1 MRDCSAGLR
10 PTMLEGGR
18 DAWPPAQSAGLASAA
33 AGGPLL
39 QTWALA
45 EAQGRPPR
53 CGRGRDGLRMSPP
66 EPQDLRGNVSVGVTS
81 GDDAGSWLPPAS
93 L

>member
-1 MRDCSAGLR
+1 M
-10 PTMLEGGR
+10 
-18 DAWPPAQSAGLASAA
+18 AA
-33 AGGPLL
+33 CTKRWARQRCCWGPLL

-53 CGRGRDGLRMSPP
+53 YGRGRDGLWMSPP